1 MHAALEFQIDFSKL
15 CLPPRAH
22 RLAKDRKHPLL
33 GLTTD
38 VCEPQEVE
46 CLGLSFATPVSVFPR
61 KPTKLQNAGF
71 VRMEF
76 GSKAGSGLFS

>member
-38 VCEPQEVE
+38 VCKSQEVE
-46 CLGLSFATPVSVFPR
+46 CLGLTFATLVYVSPR
-61 KPTKLQNAGF
+61 KPAKLQDAGF

-76 GSKAGSGLFS
+76 QPKSF